1 MGTEVTQALQ
11 GRFRTI
17 DGKNVFLILRVTR
30 LDVPEVCSNIS
41 RPKLRRH
48 RSCVEDGLALAVIS
62 RCALVDQLGVGEGR
76 IQKG

>member
-30 LDVPEVCSNIS
+30 LDLPEVCSTIS
-41 RPKLRRH
+41 QSELRRH
-48 RSCVEDGLALAVIS
+48 RSYVEDGLVLAVIGTY
-62 RCALVDQLGVGEGR
+62 ALVARLGAGGGR
-76 IQKG
+76 SQAG